1 MRKILNFAFL
11 QILFFS
17 VVLFSCANETD
28 SSSAKP
34 TVTAITLTAETLSSA
49 TGTAKITAT
58 VTGNETATVTWAI
71 KSGSDYATLSPTT
84 SNASAGKATV
94 NITGKNTTTTAQTV
108 TVVAS
113 VGDVSS
119 NALSINVPAA
129 SSTPP
134 VTQVT
139 SVTISGDD
147 SVNKGSSVTLTAT
160 PNKTPLSSVYTWT
173 ITEGSSFVTFSPS
186 TTSTLVLTG
195 KAAGTV
201 KVKASVD
208 GVSSAEFTLTVKDVT
223 PTPQEVIKASDT
235 PTGYASVGWNTTAG
249 SGGKVVTVTTRA
261 DLVNYAW
268 QGGYLIYVNGIIDM
282 TEGMLPNVGGGS
294 NATLDAFV
302 KTTTTS
308 LNSGDSTKYPVV
320 YQNYADY
327 KAAYVSSCSLT
338 TDDSKRATPQSTVGH
353 TMWGLNTAYGNTIK
367 LNIASNTTIIGLGS
381 NSGIKGGTISI
392 AGVSNV
398 AIRNLDISDAYDP
411 FPHHEKN
418 DGYNAQW
425 DGITIQGSTSN
436 IWIDHCTFR
445 DTLELSH
452 VMTGGTSDEKY
463 QTYDG
468 TCDIKGSG
476 ENITV
481 SYCKFYNHDKTMLIG
496 SSDSEGSNSIRK
508 ITLHHNYFLNCGQ
521 RLPMVRNTTIHIYNN
536 YYDMDSA
543 KYYASQYAVGVRKNS
558 IIYAE
563 NNYFGSGIKISFRD
577 SYGQLYS
584 SGNIDNAS
592 SGHTSTVTGSNLF
605 SSAINAYSYT
615 AQTAQQAKDY
625 VEVKSGSGK
634 CTVEQ

>member
-17 VVLFSCANETD
+17 GVLFSCANETD

-34 TVTAITLTAETLSSA
+34 PVTAITLTAETLSSA

-71 KSGSDYATLSPTT
+71 KSGSTYAILSSTT

-129 SSTPP
+129 SS
-134 VTQVT
+134 
-139 SVTISGDD
+139 
-147 SVNKGSSVTLTAT
+147 
-160 PNKTPLSSVYTWT
+160 
-173 ITEGSSFVTFSPS
+173 
-186 TTSTLVLTG
+186 
-195 KAAGTV
+195 
-201 KVKASVD
+201 
-208 GVSSAEFTLTVKDVT
+208 T

-327 KAAYVSSCSLT
+327 KAAYVASCSLT
-338 TDDSKRATPQSTVGH
+338 TDDSKRASPQSAVGH

-392 AGVSNV
+392 AGVNNV

-445 DTLELSH
+445 DNLDLSH

-563 NNYFGSGIKISFRD
+563 NNYFGSGIKYSFKD